1 MTEQSLDEIEV
12 GSISPSPF
20 QHRRVFDDAGL
31 RELAKSIEQ
40 DGLIQPITVRPHE
53 GGYELI
59 AGERRWRAVRKFTA
73 LKTIQARVLHVN
85 DLQARRLCA
94 TENLQRADLTSLEE
108 VLALAELVDAS
119 MLEFSGDY
127 APLSPVQEPKWR
139 VKSVLSKLNSDRANK
154 TNYFIPKF
162 GDKIEEIFS
171 GLPKP
176 KDARKFL
183 ENDLVLLF
191 TPAEV
196 QEFAL
201 KHRLNKSQTK
211 AVNEM
216 SKAAPAVFKSLAE
229 SEQGNIVKTITRMA
243 TPVHSYSPQDE
254 EENDSVETVADLS
267 ADTISRATR
276 NYQAEN
282 KKLQRHLMIE
292 EQAASIAESS
302 PEVPVGPFHV
312 ICIDPPWPYG
322 TPYDPNGR
330 RAANPYPEMSL
341 EQIRE
346 LNIPAADDCILWL
359 WTTHKFMRH
368 SFSLLD
374 AWGFR
379 DVAILTWAKDR
390 MGLGS
395 WLRSQSE
402 FCIMSVK
409 GTPPINLSNQ
419 TTIISGPLRE
429 HSRKPDSFY
438 ALVESLCVGAKL
450 DYFSRESRPGWHQFG
465 NTTNLFDG
473 KNQ

>member
-108 VLALAELVDAS
+108 VLAMAELVDAS
-119 MLEFSGDY
+119 MMEFSPEY

-139 VKSVLSKLNSDRANK
+139 VKTLLMKLDSDDKHGTNFGNK
-154 TNYFIPKF
+154 FVPKA
-162 GDKIEEIFS
+162 EEIFA

-176 KDARKFL
+176 KDWHTFQKH
-183 ENDLVLLF
+183 DLPLLF

-216 SKAAPAVFKSLAE
+216 SKAAPAVFKALAD
-229 SEQGNIVKTITRMA
+229 SEQGKIVKEITRMA
-243 TPVHSYSPQDE
+243 APVDAYASQDQDDE
-254 EENDSVETVADLS
+254 SVETVADLS
-267 ADTISRATR
+267 AQTIRSATR
-276 NYQAEN
+276 NHTSEIKPQVLLPINHRAQGTGENEWYTPSEYIGAVRKVLGTIDLDPASSYLANKTVQATRIFSIRDDGLRQDWDGNIWLNPPYSQPHIEDFIR
-282 KKLQRHLMIE
+282 KLVRE
-292 EQAASIAESS
+292 FSDGRTKQAIALTHNYTDTAW
-302 PEVPVGPFHV
+302 FHH
-312 ICIDPPWPYG
+312 
-322 TPYDPNGR
+322 
-330 RAANPYPEMSL
+330 AANNCQAICFTRGRISFVSPSGDK
-341 EQIRE
+341 
-346 LNIPAADDCILWL
+346 AAPTQGQAFFYFGDA
-359 WTTHKFMRH
+359 ME
-368 SFSLLD
+368 SFKS
-374 AWGFR
+374 AFSEIGFVVVR
-379 DVAILTWAKDR
+379 
-390 MGLGS
+390 
-395 WLRSQSE
+395 Q
-402 FCIMSVK
+402 
-409 GTPPINLSNQ
+409 
-419 TTIISGPLRE
+419 
-429 HSRKPDSFY
+429 
-438 ALVESLCVGAKL
+438 
-450 DYFSRESRPGWHQFG
+450 
-465 NTTNLFDG
+465 
-473 KNQ
+473 